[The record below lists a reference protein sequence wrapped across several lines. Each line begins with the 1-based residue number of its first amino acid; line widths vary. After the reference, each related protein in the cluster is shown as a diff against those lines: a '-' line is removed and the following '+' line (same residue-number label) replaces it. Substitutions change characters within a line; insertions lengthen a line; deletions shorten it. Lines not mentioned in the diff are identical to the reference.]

1 MSTDYPAAQE
11 HFVPRNFMF
20 NSNACKVIVIH
31 KTGGDAT
38 PQAVYNTFINSG
50 NPGKSSHYAIGTDGS
65 IWQFVPE
72 SLGAGANG
80 ITDSTTDPFWQ
91 PYMQQYGNLNTC
103 TISIEHCD
111 ASSANDTPLTT
122 AQKQASFALVAH
134 LCQKY
139 GIPASHIK
147 PHRSVCATTCPGTY
161 PMTELVNFIQQ
172 GGNMPPTNWKD
183 DGKTLTAPNGHR
195 VVLGFRDY
203 VLSHNWDAH
212 NQPMEEE
219 WHADPLEVS
228 NPSLGAGQKQG
239 FTWTT
244 LEYTAERGVF
254 EAYQGQEIVALRT
267 QIAAAHTSTPV
278 DTTQVKADV
287 EAIIDALPP
296 LFAKLMLDISKL
308 S

>member
-1 MSTDYPAAQE
+1 MSADYPAAQE

-20 NSNACKVIVIH
+20 NSNSHSAIIIH

-50 NPGKSSHYAIGTDGS
+50 NPGKSSHYAIGTDGA

-72 SLGAGANG
+72 ALGAGANG
-80 ITDSTTDPFWQ
+80 ITDSTTDPFWY

-134 LCQKY
+134 
-139 GIPASHIK
+139 
-147 PHRSVCATTCPGTY
+147 RSICATTCPGTY
-161 PMTELVNFIQQ
+161 PMTELIAYVQQ
-172 GGNMPPTNWKD
+172 GGNTPMVPTGWKD
-183 DGKTLTAPNGHR
+183 DGHTLTAPNGHR

-212 NQPMEEE
+212 NQPLEEE
-219 WHADPLEVS
+219 WTADPLEVS
-228 NPSLGAGQKQG
+228 NPSLGAGQKQS
-239 FTWTT
+239 FVWTT
-244 LEYTAERGVF
+244 LEYTPARGVF
-254 EAYQGQEIVALRT
+254 EAWQGQELVALRVE
-267 QIAAAHTSTPV
+267 IAALKTATPPPVPV
-278 DTTQVKADV
+278 DTTQAIAAVNAIADQV
-287 EAIIDALPP
+287 ATAVASAAAAAVVVI
-296 LFAKLMLDISKL
+296 KKL